1 MLTRSGIG
9 IDPRAF
15 LQSDM
20 LGHAERLQFE
30 RLLQKLRLGLLLAP
44 LLLLV
49 TSGPLAL
56 PVVVWSVLAIAAS
69 YAWVQLLLEYR
80 PDVLLRAQ
88 LALRVVD
95 CALVYVILVHYH
107 ADLHNAYYDA
117 AYGLWVAAAA
127 ATHGRRGGWLV
138 AGLAGLAV
146 LAGRLQLIA
155 ADAFAYELRHMT
167 DPVFYTLLFLALAS
181 GVDYLARMSAEMGMR
196 HERAELN
203 TRIDELERVAAERT
217 QSIRLRDAL
226 LTGITHDLRNP
237 LTVIRIEARL
247 LSRALAASYIDSV
260 VHIERSA
267 IRMTNWIDELL
278 DTASALNGYDPPL
291 VLEPTDLVQLVR
303 DAIDE
308 YKNVRRHR
316 LVIDVRAKSIAGQ
329 FDGPRLERAL
339 DNLVA
344 NAIKYSPGGGDIRL
358 EVSAGGDWAK
368 VVIRDHGV
376 GIPAQDL
383 PHVFEPFRRGAN
395 VVDRI
400 RGTGIGLANARHI
413 VEQHGGALSVESAPG
428 EGSTFIVRL
437 PLEPARI

>member
-1 MLTRSGIG
+1 MLTRTGIG
-9 IDPRAF
+9 TDSRAF
-15 LQSDM
+15 LPSEM
-20 LGHAERLQFE
+20 LGPTERLQFE
-30 RLLQKLRLGLLLAP
+30 RLLEKLRLSLLLAP
-44 LLLLV
+44 LLVLV
-49 TSGPLAL
+49 TSGPRAM
-56 PVVVWSVLAIAAS
+56 PVVALSVLAIAAS
-69 YAWVQLLLEYR
+69 FAWVQLLLYYR
-80 PDVLLRAQ
+80 PDLLLRAQ
-88 LALRVVD
+88 LALRAVD
-95 CALVYVILVHYH
+95 CALVYVILMNYH
-107 ADLHNAYYDA
+107 AALHNAYYDV

-138 AGLAGLAV
+138 AGLAGLAI

-155 ADAFAYELRHMT
+155 SDAFAYELRHLT
-167 DPVFYTLLFLALAS
+167 DPVFYTLIFLALAS
-181 GVDYLARMSAEMGMR
+181 GVDFLARMSAERGMR
-196 HERAELN
+196 YERAELSA
-203 TRIDELERVAAERT
+203 RIDELERVAAERT

-247 LSRALAASYIDSV
+247 LSRVLAARYIESV
-260 VHIERSA
+260 IHIERSA
-267 IRMTNWIDELL
+267 IRMTSWIDELL

-308 YKNVRRHR
+308 YKNARRHR
-316 LVIDVRAKSIAGQ
+316 LVIDVRAPSIAGQ

-344 NAIKYSPGGGDIRL
+344 NAIKYSPAGGDIRL

-413 VEQHGGALSVESAPG
+413 VEQHGGALSVESEPG
-428 EGSTFIVRL
+428 EGSTFILRL

>member
-1 MLTRSGIG
+1 
-9 IDPRAF
+9 
-15 LQSDM
+15 
-20 LGHAERLQFE
+20 
-30 RLLQKLRLGLLLAP
+30 
-44 LLLLV
+44 
-49 TSGPLAL
+49 
-56 PVVVWSVLAIAAS
+56 
-69 YAWVQLLLEYR
+69 
-80 PDVLLRAQ
+80 
-88 LALRVVD
+88 
-95 CALVYVILVHYH
+95 
-107 ADLHNAYYDA
+107 
-117 AYGLWVAAAA
+117 
-127 ATHGRRGGWLV
+127 
-138 AGLAGLAV
+138 
-146 LAGRLQLIA
+146 
-155 ADAFAYELRHMT
+155 MT
-167 DPVFYTLLFLALAS
+167 DPVLYTLLFLALAS
-181 GVDYLARMSAEMGMR
+181 GVDYLARMSADMGMR

-203 TRIDELERVAAERT
+203 TRIDELECIAAERT

-226 LTGITHDLRNP
+226 LIGITHDLRNP

-308 YKNVRRHR
+308 YKNARRHR